1 MANHKEMLKQAQKN
15 AKDASVGVN
24 RKIEELGIYA
34 AKLDVTLTRIQ
45 DLFVRIGGK
54 PEKYEE
60 AYKQIKGSHVNW
72 KSAAEKIEKEY
83 NNLGVTTKS
92 GTAVAAAGIGLAT
105 LGPTAA
111 MGIATTFGVAST
123 GTAISALSGAAATN
137 AALAWLGGG
146 ALAAGGGGM
155 VAGKA
160 LVCLAGPV
168 GWGLATVA
176 LSISILLYLGKKSK
190 LDRLMEIFTLIC
202 KRDAKCKNLAI
213 VELNERIKRV
223 KDENEKLQDAINEIG
238 TFGTN
243 YNQMTTEQQ
252 MKLGA
257 YVNLMRASMALLTN
271 PILGLQ
277 PKFSV
282 RDFDKVYFDKVYKD
296 EPGEIRRYFTCNK
309 DVIIKLA
316 NLLFNITLNGDD
328 IELLAQHFKKDK
340 GFLDSI
346 NMTEKTFDVKMISMA
361 VRCLEWQYV

>member
-24 RKIEELGIYA
+24 RKIEELGRHA

-45 DLFVRIGGK
+45 DLFERIGGK
-54 PEKYEE
+54 PDEYEK
-60 AYKQIKGSHVNW
+60 AYKQIKGSHANW
-72 KSAAEKIEKEY
+72 KLAAEKIEKEY
-83 NNLGVTTKS
+83 NNLGIATGCGS
-92 GTAVAAAGIGLAT
+92 AATVAGIGLAT

-168 GWGLATVA
+168 GWSVAAVAFAT
-176 LSISILLYLGKKSK
+176 SICLYVWKKSK
-190 LDRLMEIFTLIC
+190 LDRLMEILTLIC
-202 KRDAKCKNLAI
+202 KRDAKRDNLAI
-213 VELNERIKRV
+213 VELNERIKRID
-223 KDENEKLQDAINEIG
+223 DENEKLKDAIIEIE

-243 YNQMTTEQQ
+243 FNQMTTAQQ

-257 YVNLMRASMALLTN
+257 YVNLMRASMALLKN

-277 PKFSV
+277 PKFSA
-282 RDFDKVYFDKVYKD
+282 RDFDKVYED
-296 EPGEIRRYFTCNK
+296 ETVENRRYLRCNK

-340 GFLDSI
+340 VFLDSI

>member
-1 MANHKEMLKQAQKN
+1 MADRKKFKQAQEC
-15 AKDASVGVN
+15 ARSTSAGVD
-24 RKIEELGIYA
+24 RKIEELGRHA
-34 AKLDVTLTRIQ
+34 AKLDATFARIQ
-45 DLFVRIGGK
+45 DLFERIGGK
-54 PEKYEE
+54 PDEYEK
-60 AYKQIKGSHVNW
+60 AYKQIKGSHANW
-72 KSAAEKIEKEY
+72 KLAAEKIEKEY
-83 NNLGVTTKS
+83 DNWGVATKS

-146 ALAAGGGGM
+146 VLAAGGGGM
-155 VAGKA
+155 AAGKA
-160 LVCLAGPV
+160 LLLLAGPV
-168 GWGLATVA
+168 GWSVAAVAFAT
-176 LSISILLYLGKKSK
+176 SIYLYFWKKRE

-202 KRDAKCKNLAI
+202 KRDIKTSNLAI
-213 VELNERIKRV
+213 VELNERIRRID
-223 KDENEKLQDAINEIG
+223 DENEKLKDAIIEIE

-243 YNQMTTEQQ
+243 FNQMTTEQQ

-316 NLLFNITLNGDD
+316 NLLFNITLNRDD
-328 IELLAQHFKKDK
+328 IELLAEHFKKDK
-340 GFLDSI
+340 AFLDSI
-346 NMTEKTFDVKMISMA
+346 NMTETTFDVKMISMA

>member
-1 MANHKEMLKQAQKN
+1 MADRKKFKQAQEC
-15 AKDASVGVN
+15 ARGASAGVD
-24 RKIEELGIYA
+24 RKIEELGRHA
-34 AKLDVTLTRIQ
+34 VKLDVTLTRIQ
-45 DLFVRIGGK
+45 DLFERIGGK
-54 PEKYEE
+54 PDEYEK
-60 AYKQIKGSHVNW
+60 AYKQIKGSHANW
-72 KSAAEKIEKEY
+72 KLAAEKIEKEY
-83 NNLGVTTKS
+83 DNLGVATGCGS
-92 GTAVAAAGIGLAT
+92 AATVAGIGLAT

-111 MGIATTFGVAST
+111 MGVATTFGVAST

-160 LVCLAGPV
+160 LLLLAGPV
-168 GWGLATVA
+168 GWSVA
-176 LSISILLYLGKKSK
+176 AGAFVASTCLYFWKKRK

-202 KRDAKCKNLAI
+202 RRDFRTSNLAI
-213 VELNERIKRV
+213 VELNERIWRID
-223 KDENEKLQDAINEIG
+223 DENEKLKDAIIEIE

-243 YNQMTTEQQ
+243 YNQMTREQQ

-257 YVNLMRASMALLTN
+257 YVHLMRASMALLTN

-316 NLLFNITLNGDD
+316 NLLFNITLNRDD
-328 IELLAQHFKKDK
+328 IELLAEHFKKDK
-340 GFLDSI
+340 AFLDSI
-346 NMTEKTFDVKMISMA
+346 NMTETTFDVKMISMA

>member
-1 MANHKEMLKQAQKN
+1 
-15 AKDASVGVN
+15 
-24 RKIEELGIYA
+24 
-34 AKLDVTLTRIQ
+34 
-45 DLFVRIGGK
+45 
-54 PEKYEE
+54 
-60 AYKQIKGSHVNW
+60 
-72 KSAAEKIEKEY
+72 
-83 NNLGVTTKS
+83 
-92 GTAVAAAGIGLAT
+92 
-105 LGPTAA
+105 
-111 MGIATTFGVAST
+111 
-123 GTAISALSGAAATN
+123 
-137 AALAWLGGG
+137 
-146 ALAAGGGGM
+146 M

-282 RDFDKVYFDKVYKD
+282 RDFDKVYED
-296 EPGEIRRYFTCNK
+296 ETVENRRYLRCNE